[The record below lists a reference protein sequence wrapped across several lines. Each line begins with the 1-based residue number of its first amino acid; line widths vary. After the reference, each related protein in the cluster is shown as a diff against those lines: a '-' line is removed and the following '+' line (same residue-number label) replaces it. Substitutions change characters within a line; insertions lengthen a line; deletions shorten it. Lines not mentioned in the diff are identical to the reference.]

1 MPWRAK
7 AFLVVISKAFRRAGT
22 HHVVVIVASLIGWT
36 LCASLKQS
44 WLLDKRGAIALTAT
58 TREASSA
65 RGVVLTTFTDALSI
79 KFYERSGTGASCT
92 VVVSKFVCRAQ
103 LTDFW
108 IPGRV
113 GKYRS
118 AIAQL
123 ALSNLL
129 VS

>member
-1 MPWRAK
+1 M
-7 AFLVVISKAFRRAGT
+7 VSKAFRRAGT
-22 HHVVVIVASLIGWT
+22 HHVVVIVAPLIGWT

-44 WLLDKRGAIALTAT
+44 WLLDKRGAITLTAT
-58 TREASSA
+58 TREASSTRNIVPA
-65 RGVVLTTFTDALSI
+65 TLADALSI

-92 VVVSKFVCRAQ
+92 IIVSELVCRAQ

-129 VS
+129 IS